1 MDSVL
6 ALHPAGPGS
15 ILGIP
20 KNNSILQSLLAALLR
35 TVDRGLIMLI
45 EPI

>member
-6 ALHPAGPGS
+6 ALHPAVKGS

-20 KNNSILQSLLAALLR
+20 KNFSLDVA
-35 TVDRGLIMLI
+35 DIY
-45 EPI
+45 